1 VIIVRS
7 RLLALG
13 VTLLASA
20 LVTVPFA
27 APAGAASA
35 PARAAEAANSQDGK
49 LLRIGVSREVDTL
62 NPFMSITLMGTSIL
76 RSQFEFLTTYS
87 QGSMTPEGALA
98 EKWETS
104 DDKLTWTFHIRK
116 GMKWSDGK
124 PVTAKDAAW
133 TFQKMLD
140 DEVARTANG
149 SYVQQWESVTAT
161 DDSTLKIKT
170 KVPQATMAALDIPIV
185 PEHVWSKVTDIS
197 AAPELPMVGNGPY
210 YITEFKEAQF
220 TKLKANKNYWRGAPK
235 VDEVHFIYYSNS
247 DAAVSALQSGEVDL
261 INPLTPTQFDALQGA
276 PDIKLNNAQN
286 RRFNELL
293 INPGATTNDDTPIGN
308 GNPALKD
315 VKLRQAIAQAI
326 DSKTL
331 VDKVWSGYATEAAG
345 YIPPMFKDFAWKPSG
360 DQVREFDLDAANKA
374 LDEAGYKKGPDG
386 IRLDKQ
392 GKPLNLR
399 LLTHAERDV
408 DENASPFIKGWLK
421 EIGIEVTVEPKSD
434 NQVNEET
441 TRGQFDLA
449 ISGWSANPDP
459 DYVLSLQTCA
469 NRPNADGTGAT
480 PDSFLCNKE
489 YDELYAKQLSE
500 FDRGKR
506 IEIVKEMQA
515 LLYDQ
520 ATLVIFGY
528 DNALEAFR
536 SDKFEGFPQQPT
548 GTGVIMFQQSNWG
561 LFGATPKGAGP
572 VPNFEEGATTA
583 SGEGTTEAAG
593 EASSN
598 TGLILGI
605 VGGVIV
611 IVLVAGFLVAR
622 GRRKTADDRE

>member
-1 VIIVRS
+1 MIIVRS

-13 VTLLASA
+13 VTLMASA
-20 LVTVPFA
+20 LVT
-27 APAGAASA
+27 APVAVSASASPA
-35 PARAAEAANSQDGK
+35 PARAAEATSGQDGK
-49 LLRIGVSREVDTL
+49 VLRIGVSREVDTL

-104 DDKLTWTFHIRK
+104 EDKLTWTYHIRK
-116 GMKWSDGK
+116 DVKWSDGK

-140 DEVARTANG
+140 DETARTANG
-149 SYVQQWESVTAT
+149 SYITQWESVTAT
-161 DDSTLKIKT
+161 DDWTLKIKT
-170 KVPQATMAALDIPIV
+170 KVPQATMDALDIPIV
-185 PEHVWSKVTDIS
+185 PEHVWSKMSDIS
-197 AAPELPMVGNGPY
+197 AAPEFPMVGNGPY

-220 TKLKANKNYWRGAPK
+220 TKMKANKNYWRGAPK
-235 VDEVHFIYYSNS
+235 VDEIHFVYYSNS

-261 INPLTPTQFDALQGA
+261 INPLTPTQYDALQGE
-276 PDIKLNNAQN
+276 PDIQLNNAQN

-293 INPGATTNDDTPIGN
+293 INPGAATNDGTPIGN

-326 DSKTL
+326 DTKTL

-345 YIPPMFKDFAWKPSG
+345 YIPPMFKDFAWEPTG
-360 DQVREFDLDAANKA
+360 DQVRKFDLDAANKA
-374 LDEAGYKKGPDG
+374 LDEAGYKKGQDG
-386 IRLDKQ
+386 VRLDKQ

-399 LLTHAERDV
+399 LLTHAERDI

-421 EIGIEVTVEPKSD
+421 EIGIEVTIEPKSD

-441 TRGQFDLA
+441 TRGEYDLA

-480 PDSFLCNKE
+480 PDSFLCNEE

-500 FDRGKR
+500 FDRSKR
-506 IEIVKEMQA
+506 IDIVKQMQA
-515 LLYDQ
+515 LLYDE

-536 SDKFEGFPQQPT
+536 KDKFEGFPQQPT
-548 GTGVIMFQQSNWG
+548 GSGVIMFQQSYWG
-561 LFGATPKGAGP
+561 LLGATPKGEGP
-572 VPNFEEGATTA
+572 VPVYDGSQGTE
-583 SGEGTTEAAG
+583 SGEDTTDAAA
-593 EASSN
+593 EESSN

-605 VGGVIV
+605 VGGVLV
-611 IVLVAGFLVAR
+611 VVLVVGLLVAR

>member
-1 VIIVRS
+1 MRS

-13 VTLLASA
+13 VTLAASA

-27 APAGAASA
+27 APVGATPAS
-35 PARAAEAANSQDGK
+35 ARAAEAASGQDGK

-76 RSQFEFLTTYS
+76 RYQFEFLTTYS

-104 DDKLTWTFHIRK
+104 EDKLTWTYHIRK
-116 GMKWSDGK
+116 DMKWSDGK

-161 DDSTLKIKT
+161 DDWTLKIKT
-170 KVPQATMAALDIPIV
+170 KVPQATMDALDIPIV
-185 PEHVWSKVTDIS
+185 PEHVWSKVSDIS
-197 AAPELPMVGNGPY
+197 ATPELPMVGNGPY

-220 TKLKANKNYWRGAPK
+220 TKMKANKNYWRGAPK
-235 VDEVHFIYYSNS
+235 VDEIHFIYYSNS

-261 INPLTPTQFDALQGA
+261 INPLTPTQFDALQSE
-276 PDIKLNNAQN
+276 PDIALNNAQN

-293 INPGATTNDDTPIGN
+293 INPGAATSDGTAIGN

-315 VKLRQAIAQAI
+315 VKLRQAIARAI

-331 VDKVWSGYATEAAG
+331 VEKVWGGYATEAAG
-345 YIPPMFKDFAWKPSG
+345 YIPPMFKDFAWEPTG
-360 DQVREFDLDAANKA
+360 DQVRKFDLGAASKA
-374 LDEAGYKKGPDG
+374 LDDAGYKKGSDG

-392 GKPLNLR
+392 GKPLVLR
-399 LLTHAERDV
+399 LLSHAERDV
-408 DENASPFIKGWLK
+408 DENAGPFIKGWLK
-421 EIGIEVTVEPKSD
+421 EIGIEVTIQPKSD

-441 TRGQFDLA
+441 TRGEYDLA

-469 NRPNADGTGAT
+469 SRPNADGTGAT
-480 PDSFLCNKE
+480 PDSFLCNEE
-489 YDELYAKQLSE
+489 YDDLYAKQLSE
-500 FDRGKR
+500 FDRNKR
-506 IEIVKEMQA
+506 IDIVKEMQA

-536 SDKFEGFPQQPT
+536 KDKFEGFPQQPT
-548 GTGVIMFQQSNWG
+548 GSGVIMFQQSYWG
-561 LFGATPKGAGP
+561 LLGATPKGEGP
-572 VPNFEEGATTA
+572 VPVYDGSQGTA
-583 SGEGTTEAAG
+583 SGEDTTDAAG
-593 EASSN
+593 EDSSN

-611 IVLVAGFLVAR
+611 VVLVVGLLVAR

>member
-1 VIIVRS
+1 MIIVRS
-7 RLLALG
+7 RLLGLG
-13 VTLLASA
+13 VTLLASV
-20 LVTVPFA
+20 LVT
-27 APAGAASA
+27 APAAVSASATPA
-35 PARAAEAANSQDGK
+35 PARAAEAASSQDGK
-49 LLRIGVSREVDTL
+49 ILRIGVVREVDTL

-104 DDKLTWTFHIRK
+104 DDKLTWTYHFRK
-116 GMKWSDGK
+116 NVKWSDGK

-140 DEVARTANG
+140 DDAASTANG
-149 SYVQQWESVTAT
+149 SYITQWESVKAT
-161 DDSTLKIKT
+161 DDWTLQIKT
-170 KVPQATMAALDIPIV
+170 KVPQATMDALDIPIV
-185 PEHVWSKVTDIS
+185 PEHVWSKMSDIT
-197 AAPELPMVGNGPY
+197 AAPEFPMVGNGPY

-220 TKLKANKNYWRGAPK
+220 TKMKANKHYWRGAPK

-261 INPLTPTQFDALQGA
+261 INPLTPTQYDALQGD
-276 PDIKLNNAQN
+276 PDIQLNNAQN

-293 INPGATTNDDTPIGN
+293 LNPGAATADGTPIGN

-326 DSKTL
+326 DTKTL
-331 VDKVWSGYATEAAG
+331 VDKVWGGYATEAAG
-345 YIPPMFKDFAWKPSG
+345 YIPPMFKDFAWEPSG
-360 DQVREFDLDAANKA
+360 DQVRKFDLDAANKA
-374 LDEAGYKKGPDG
+374 LDEAGYKKGSDG
-386 IRLDKQ
+386 VRLDKQ

-421 EIGIEVTVEPKSD
+421 EVGIEVTIEPKSD

-441 TRGQFDLA
+441 TRGEYDLA

-469 NRPNADGTGAT
+469 SRPNADGTGAT
-480 PDSFLCNKE
+480 PDSFLCDKE

-500 FDRGKR
+500 FDRNKR
-506 IEIVKEMQA
+506 IDIVKQMQEI
-515 LLYDQ
+515 LYDR

-536 SDKFEGFPQQPT
+536 KDTFEGFPQQPT
-548 GTGVIMFQQSNWG
+548 GSGVIMFQQSYWG
-561 LFGATPKGAGP
+561 LLGATPKGEGP
-572 VPNFEEGATTA
+572 VPVYDGSQGAG
-583 SGEGTTEAAG
+583 SGEGTTDAAG
-593 EASSN
+593 EDSSN

-611 IVLVAGFLVAR
+611 VVLVVGLLVAR

>member
-1 VIIVRS
+1 M
-7 RLLALG
+7 
-13 VTLLASA
+13 ASL
-20 LVTVPFA
+20 LVTAPVAVPA
-27 APAGAASA
+27 AATPAPAGAA
-35 PARAAEAANSQDGK
+35 EAASNQAGK
-49 LLRIGVSREVDTL
+49 ILRIGVNREVDTL

-98 EKWETS
+98 ERWEVS
-104 DDKLTWTFHIRK
+104 DDKLTWTYHIRK
-116 GMKWSDGK
+116 DVKWSDGK

-149 SYVQQWESVTAT
+149 SYVQQWESVKAVG
-161 DDSTLKIKT
+161 DHKLEIKT
-170 KVPQATMAALDIPIV
+170 KVPQATMDALDIPIV
-185 PEHVWSKVTDIS
+185 PEHVWSKMSDIS
-197 AAPELPMVGNGPY
+197 AEPEYPMVGNGPY

-220 TKLKANKNYWRGAPK
+220 TKMKANPHYWRGVPK

-247 DAAVSALQSGEVDL
+247 DASVSALQSGEVDL

-276 PDIKLNNAQN
+276 PDIALNNAQN

-293 INPGATTNDDTPIGN
+293 INPGAATNDGTPIGN

-315 VKLRQAIAQAI
+315 IKLRQAIAQAI

-345 YIPPMFKDFAWKPSG
+345 YIPPMFSDFAWKPSG
-360 DQVREFDLDAANKA
+360 DQVRKFDLDAANKA
-374 LDEAGYKKGPDG
+374 LDEAGYKKGSDG

-441 TRGQFDLA
+441 TRGEFDLA

-480 PDSFLCNKE
+480 PDSFLCNEE
-489 YDELYAKQLSE
+489 YDALYAKQLSE
-500 FDRGKR
+500 FDRSKR
-506 IEIVKEMQA
+506 VEIVKQMQEI
-515 LLYDQ
+515 LYEQ

-536 SDKFEGFPQQPT
+536 TDTFEGFPKQPT
-548 GTGVIMFQQSNWG
+548 DSGVIMFQQSYWG
-561 LFGATPKGAGP
+561 LLGATPKGEGP
-572 VPNFEEGATTA
+572 VPSYEGGGTAA
-583 SGEGTTEAAG
+583 SGEDTTEAAG
-593 EASSN
+593 EDSSN
-598 TGLILGI
+598 TGLVLGI

-611 IVLVAGFLVAR
+611 VVLVAGLLVAR

>member
-13 VTLLASA
+13 VTLMASA
-20 LVTVPFA
+20 LVTAPVAVP
-27 APAGAASA
+27 ASA
-35 PARAAEAANSQDGK
+35 STAAEAASGQEGK
-49 LLRIGVSREVDTL
+49 ILRIGVTREVDTL

-76 RSQFEFLTTYS
+76 RYQFEFLTTYS
-87 QGSMTPEGALA
+87 QGTMTPEGALA
-98 EKWETS
+98 ESWETS
-104 DDKLTWTFHIRK
+104 DDKLTWTYHVRK
-116 GMKWSDGK
+116 DMKWSDGE

-161 DDSTLKIKT
+161 DDYTLEIKT
-170 KVPQATMAALDIPIV
+170 KVPQATMDALDIPIV
-185 PEHVWSKVTDIS
+185 PEHVWSKVSDIS
-197 AAPELPMVGNGPY
+197 ATPEFPMVGNGPY

-220 TKLKANKNYWRGAPK
+220 TKMKANKNYWRGAPK
-235 VDEVHFIYYSNS
+235 VDEVHFVYYSNS
-247 DAAVSALQSGEVDL
+247 DAAVSALQSGDVDL
-261 INPLTPTQFDALQGA
+261 INPLTPTQYDALQGE
-276 PDIKLNNAQN
+276 PDIELNNAQN

-293 INPGATTNDDTPIGN
+293 INPGAATNDGTPIGN

-315 VKLRQAIAQAI
+315 IKLRQAIAQAI
-326 DSKTL
+326 DTKTL
-331 VDKVWSGYATEAAG
+331 VDKVWGGYATEAAG
-345 YIPPMFKDFAWKPSG
+345 YIPPMFKDFAWQPSG
-360 DQVREFDLDAANKA
+360 DEVRKFDLDAANKA
-374 LDEAGYKKGPDG
+374 LDDAGYKKGPDG

-399 LLTHAERDV
+399 LLAHAERDV

-421 EIGIEVTVEPKSD
+421 DIGIEVTIEPKSD

-441 TRGQFDLA
+441 TRGEYDLA

-469 NRPNADGTGAT
+469 SRPNADGTGAT
-480 PDSFLCNKE
+480 PDSFLCNEE
-489 YDELYAKQLSE
+489 YDDLYAKQLSE
-500 FDRGKR
+500 FDRTKR
-506 IEIVKEMQA
+506 IDIVKEMQA

-528 DNALEAFR
+528 DNGLEAFR
-536 SDKFEGFPQQPT
+536 KDKFEGFPQQPT
-548 GTGVIMFQQSNWG
+548 GNGVIMFQQSYWG
-561 LFGATPKGAGP
+561 LLGATPAGEGP
-572 VPNFEEGATTA
+572 VPVYDGSEGTA
-583 SGEGTTEAAG
+583 SGEDTTEAAG
-593 EASSN
+593 EDSSN

-611 IVLVAGFLVAR
+611 VVLVVGLLVAR

>member
-1 VIIVRS
+1 MRS

-13 VTLLASA
+13 VTLMASA
-20 LVTVPFA
+20 LVMAPVAVSASA
-27 APAGAASA
+27 APASARTAGAASG
-35 PARAAEAANSQDGK
+35 QDGK
-49 LLRIGVSREVDTL
+49 ILRIGVSREVDTL
-62 NPFMSITLMGTSIL
+62 NPFISITLMGTSIL
-76 RSQFEFLTTYS
+76 RYQFEFLTTYS

-104 DDKLTWTFHIRK
+104 EDKLTWTYHIRK
-116 GMKWSDGK
+116 DMKWSDGQ

-140 DEVARTANG
+140 DETAQTANG
-149 SYVQQWESVTAT
+149 SYIQQWESVTAT
-161 DDSTLKIKT
+161 DDWTLEIRT
-170 KVPQATMAALDIPIV
+170 KVPQATMDALDIPIV
-185 PEHVWSKVTDIS
+185 PEHVWSKMSDIS

-210 YITEFKEAQF
+210 YVTEFKEAQF
-220 TKLKANKNYWRGAPK
+220 TKMKANENYWRGAPK

-261 INPLTPTQFDALQGA
+261 INPLTPTQYDALQGD
-276 PDIKLNNAQN
+276 PEIQLNNAQN

-293 INPGATTNDDTPIGN
+293 INPGAATNDGTPIGD

-315 VKLRQAIAQAI
+315 IKLRQVIAQAI
-326 DSKTL
+326 DTKTL

-345 YIPPMFKDFAWKPSG
+345 YIPPMFSDFAWKPTG
-360 DQVREFDLDAANKA
+360 DQVRKFDLDAANKA
-374 LDEAGYKKGPDG
+374 LDEAGYKKGSDG

-399 LLTHAERDV
+399 LLTHAERDI

-421 EIGIEVTVEPKSD
+421 EIGIEVTIEPKSD

-480 PDSFLCNKE
+480 PDSFLCNEE
-489 YDELYAKQLSE
+489 YDALYAEQLSE

-506 IEIVKEMQA
+506 IDIIKQMQA
-515 LLYDQ
+515 LLHDQ

-536 SDKFEGFPQQPT
+536 KDKFEGFPQQPT
-548 GTGVIMFQQSNWG
+548 GTGVIMFQQSYWG
-561 LFGATPKGAGP
+561 LLGATPKGEGP
-572 VPNFEEGATTA
+572 VPVYDGSQSAE
-583 SGEGTTEAAG
+583 SGEDTTDAAG
-593 EASSN
+593 EDSSN
-598 TGLILGI
+598 TGLVLGI
-605 VGGVIV
+605 VGGVLV
-611 IVLVAGFLVAR
+611 VVLVVGLLVVR

>member
-1 VIIVRS
+1 MIIVRS

-13 VTLLASA
+13 VTLAASA
-20 LVTVPFA
+20 LVTAPLAV
-27 APAGAASA
+27 PAGATPAS
-35 PARAAEAANSQDGK
+35 ARAAEAASGQDGK
-49 LLRIGVSREVDTL
+49 ILRIGVNREVDTL
-62 NPFMSITLMGTSIL
+62 NPFISITLMGTSIL
-76 RSQFEFLTTYS
+76 RYQFEFLTTYS

-98 EKWETS
+98 ESWETS
-104 DDKLTWTFHIRK
+104 DDKLTWTYHIRK
-116 GMKWSDGK
+116 DMKWSDGQ

-140 DEVARTANG
+140 DEAAQTANG
-149 SYVQQWESVTAT
+149 SYIQQWESVTAT
-161 DDSTLKIKT
+161 DDWTLEIKT
-170 KVPQATMAALDIPIV
+170 KVPQATMDALDIPIV
-185 PEHVWSKVTDIS
+185 PEHVWSKMSDIS
-197 AAPELPMVGNGPY
+197 AAPEFPMVGNGPY
-210 YITEFKEAQF
+210 YVTEFKEAQF
-220 TKLKANKNYWRGAPK
+220 TKMKANEHYWRGAPK
-235 VDEVHFIYYSNS
+235 VDEIHFIYYSNS
-247 DAAVSALQSGEVDL
+247 DASVTALQSGEVDL
-261 INPLTPTQFDALQGA
+261 INPLTPTQYDALQGD
-276 PDIKLNNAQN
+276 PNIQLNNAQN

-293 INPGATTNDDTPIGN
+293 INPGAATNDGTPIGN
-308 GNPALKD
+308 GNPALND

-345 YIPPMFKDFAWKPSG
+345 YIPPMFKDFAWKPTG
-360 DQVREFDLDAANKA
+360 DQVRKFDLDAANKA
-374 LDEAGYKKGPDG
+374 LDDAGYKKGPDG

-399 LLTHAERDV
+399 LLTHAERDI

-441 TRGQFDLA
+441 TRGEFDLA

-469 NRPNADGTGAT
+469 NRPNADGQGGT
-480 PDSFLCNKE
+480 PDSFLCNEE

-500 FDRGKR
+500 FDRNKR
-506 IEIVKEMQA
+506 IDLIKQMQA
-515 LLYDQ
+515 ILHDQ
-520 ATLVIFGY
+520 ATLVILGY

-536 SDKFEGFPQQPT
+536 KDNFEGFPQQPT
-548 GTGVIMFQQSNWG
+548 GTGVIMFQQSYWG
-561 LFGATPKGAGP
+561 LLGATPKGEGP
-572 VPNFEEGATTA
+572 VPVYDGSQAA
-583 SGEGTTEAAG
+583 GSGEDTTDAAG
-593 EASSN
+593 EESGN

-611 IVLVAGFLVAR
+611 VVLVVGLLVAR

>member
-1 VIIVRS
+1 MRS

-13 VTLLASA
+13 VTLMASA
-20 LVTVPFA
+20 LVT
-27 APAGAASA
+27 APVAVSASASPA
-35 PARAAEAANSQDGK
+35 PARAAEATSGQDGK
-49 LLRIGVSREVDTL
+49 VLRIGVSREVDTL

-104 DDKLTWTFHIRK
+104 EDKLTWTYHIRK
-116 GMKWSDGK
+116 DVKWSDGK

-140 DEVARTANG
+140 DETARTANG
-149 SYVQQWESVTAT
+149 SYITQWESVTAT
-161 DDSTLKIKT
+161 DDWTLKIKT
-170 KVPQATMAALDIPIV
+170 KVPQATMDALDIPIV
-185 PEHVWSKVTDIS
+185 PEHVWSKMSDIS
-197 AAPELPMVGNGPY
+197 AAPEFPMVGNGPY

-220 TKLKANKNYWRGAPK
+220 TKMKANKNYWRGAPK
-235 VDEVHFIYYSNS
+235 VDEIHFVYYSNS

-261 INPLTPTQFDALQGA
+261 INPLTPTQYDALQGE
-276 PDIKLNNAQN
+276 PDIQLNNAQN

-293 INPGATTNDDTPIGN
+293 INPGAATNDGTPIGN

-326 DSKTL
+326 DTKTL

-345 YIPPMFKDFAWKPSG
+345 YIPPMFKDFAWEPTG
-360 DQVREFDLDAANKA
+360 DQVRKFDLDAANKA
-374 LDEAGYKKGPDG
+374 LDEAGYKKGQDG
-386 IRLDKQ
+386 VRLDKQ

-399 LLTHAERDV
+399 LLTHAERDI

-421 EIGIEVTVEPKSD
+421 EIGIEVTIEPKSD

-441 TRGQFDLA
+441 TRGEYDLA

-480 PDSFLCNKE
+480 PDSFLCNEE

-500 FDRGKR
+500 FDRSKR
-506 IEIVKEMQA
+506 IDIVKQMQA
-515 LLYDQ
+515 LLYDE

-536 SDKFEGFPQQPT
+536 KDKFEGFPQQPT
-548 GTGVIMFQQSNWG
+548 GSGVIMFQQSYWG
-561 LFGATPKGAGP
+561 LLGATPKGEGP
-572 VPNFEEGATTA
+572 VPVYDGSQGTE
-583 SGEGTTEAAG
+583 SGEDTTDAAA
-593 EASSN
+593 EESSN

-605 VGGVIV
+605 VGGVLV
-611 IVLVAGFLVAR
+611 VVLVVGLLVAR

>member
-1 VIIVRS
+1 MIIVRS

-13 VTLLASA
+13 VTLVASA
-20 LVTVPFA
+20 LVTAPVAVSASA
-27 APAGAASA
+27 APAS
-35 PARAAEAANSQDGK
+35 ARAAEATSGQDGK
-49 LLRIGVSREVDTL
+49 ILRVGVNREVDTL
-62 NPFMSITLMGTSIL
+62 NPFISITLMGTSIL
-76 RSQFEFLTTYS
+76 RYQFEFLTTYS

-98 EKWETS
+98 ESWETS
-104 DDKLTWTFHIRK
+104 DDKLTWTYHIRK
-116 GMKWSDGK
+116 DVKWSDGK

-140 DEVARTANG
+140 DETAQTANG
-149 SYVQQWESVTAT
+149 SYIKQWESVTAT
-161 DDSTLKIKT
+161 DDWTLEIKT
-170 KVPQATMAALDIPIV
+170 KVPQATMDALDIPIV
-185 PEHVWSKVTDIS
+185 PEHVWSKMSDIS
-197 AAPELPMVGNGPY
+197 AAPEFPMVGNGPY
-210 YITEFKEAQF
+210 YVTEFKEAQF
-220 TKLKANKNYWRGAPK
+220 TKMKANEHYWRGAPK
-235 VDEVHFIYYSNS
+235 VDEIHFIYYSNS
-247 DAAVSALQSGEVDL
+247 DAAVTALQGGEVDL
-261 INPLTPTQFDALQGA
+261 INPLTPTQYDALQSD
-276 PDIKLNNAQN
+276 PNIQLNNAQN

-293 INPGATTNDDTPIGN
+293 INPGAATNDGTPIGD

-345 YIPPMFKDFAWKPSG
+345 YIPPMFKDFAWKPTG
-360 DQVREFDLDAANKA
+360 DQVRKFDLDAANKA
-374 LDEAGYKKGPDG
+374 LDDAGYKKGPDG

-399 LLTHAERDV
+399 LLTHAERDI

-421 EIGIEVTVEPKSD
+421 DIGIEVTVEPRSD
-434 NQVNEET
+434 NQVNEDT
-441 TRGQFDLA
+441 TRGKFDLA

-469 NRPNADGTGAT
+469 NRPNADGQGAT
-480 PDSFLCNKE
+480 PDSFLCNEE

-500 FDRGKR
+500 FDRNKR
-506 IEIVKEMQA
+506 IDIVKQMQSV
-515 LLYDQ
+515 LYDQ
-520 ATLVIFGY
+520 ATLVILGY

-536 SDKFEGFPQQPT
+536 KDRFEGFPQQPT
-548 GTGVIMFQQSNWG
+548 GTGVIMFQQSYWG
-561 LFGATPKGAGP
+561 LLGATPKGEGP
-572 VPNFEEGATTA
+572 VPVYDGSQGTA
-583 SGEGTTEAAG
+583 SGEDTTDAAG
-593 EASSN
+593 EDSSN

-611 IVLVAGFLVAR
+611 VVLVVGLLVAR